1 MNIAT
6 DRQIITMK
14 QIYNLKNSLR
24 LGNTTIT
31 QNIYSTLRGK
41 RIMYT
46 FMLENSMEK
55 LRLLHKVLKTFV
67 LMIS

>member
-14 QIYNLKNSLR
+14 QIYNLKNSFR

-46 FMLENSMEK
+46 FMLENSMVK